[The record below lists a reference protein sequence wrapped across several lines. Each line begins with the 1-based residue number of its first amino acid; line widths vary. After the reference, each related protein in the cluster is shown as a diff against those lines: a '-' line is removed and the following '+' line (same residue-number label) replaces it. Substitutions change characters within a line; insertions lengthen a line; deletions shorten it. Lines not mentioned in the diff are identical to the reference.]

1 MVVIYHYLIWNSRLL
16 HVVEL
21 YITVCKYFE
30 MNPLDGRYAN
40 VMIFILYVS
49 LMAGSCK
56 GYSSKNYMEGVDS

>member
-1 MVVIYHYLIWNSRLL
+1 
-16 HVVEL
+16 
-21 YITVCKYFE
+21 